1 MDFIINFLKS
11 RKLNNLNIYN
21 CILVIIN
28 QFIKITHY
36 ILTIKEFKVKEFMHF
51 IL

>member
-1 MDFIINFLKS
+1 MDFIINLLKL

-28 QFIKITHY
+28 QFINIAYY
-36 ILTIKEFKVKEFMHF
+36 ILIIKELKMKKFTHF